1 MINTMNSDIEMETG
15 REALMIN
22 LASTIDLVLA
32 TKGEDIMEYM
42 SIVDEIESVRARIK
56 DGTVASQLDLALEKN
71 KELIAI
77 DTKLCEELVRCK
89 DEAESIQKE
98 AMRRRKKMET
108 LVTTLKVPD
117 IATAGDSD
125 FDFSQIKEVEL
136 LLQEAGRSANRSNKK
151 INDIQ
156 KRFDDALRS
165 RILFTGE
172 TMPERL
178 SENKP
183 VSTPPPQSRKE
194 PSQEVSSV
202 QDTLTNTNKETDA
215 MPEFASLG
223 KSVLDGALDLLRDS
237 KEFRMPW
244 DSKQEKNIKD
254 SSKKFM
260 KSFEKTVNDFKISNP
275 FTDIMKPNDKK

>member
-1 MINTMNSDIEMETG
+1 MINTMKSDIEIETD

-22 LASTIDLVLA
+22 LVSTIDLVLA

-42 SIVDEIESVRARIK
+42 SIVDEIESVRARIR

-77 DTKLCEELVRCK
+77 DTKLCEELTRCK
-89 DEAESIQKE
+89 EEAESIQTE
-98 AMRRRKKMET
+98 AKRRRKKMET

-156 KRFDDALRS
+156 TRFDDALRS

-178 SENKP
+178 NDNK
-183 VSTPPPQSRKE
+183 VNTPPQKMEQQSQQV
-194 PSQEVSSV
+194 PGFIGTTS
-202 QDTLTNTNKETDA
+202 TTPTNNE
-215 MPEFASLG
+215 MPEFASIG
-223 KSVLDGALDLLRDS
+223 KSVLDGALDLLRDQ

-244 DSKQEKNIKD
+244 DSEQEKNVKD
-254 SSKKFM
+254 SSKKLM
-260 KSFEKTVNDFKISNP
+260 KSFEKTVKDFKISNP
-275 FTDIMKPNDKK
+275 FTDIMKSKNEK